1 MKFEVSAIDN
11 FKKESKRL
19 LRKYPSLRNE
29 IEVLADELAVNPEMG
44 TPLGQGFYK
53 IRMAIQSK
61 SKGKRGGARVI
72 TFVKVT
78 AETVYLVSIYDKSE
92 QSDISIADLRN
103 LIVG

>member
-29 IEVLADELAVNPEMG
+29 MEILADKLAVKPEMG

-53 IRMAIQSK
+53 IRMSIQSK
-61 SKGKRGGARVI
+61 GKGKRGGAR
-72 TFVKVT
+72 
-78 AETVYLVSIYDKSE
+78 L
-92 QSDISIADLRN
+92 
-103 LIVG
+103 

>member
-29 IEVLADELAVNPEMG
+29 MEVLADKLAVNPEIG
-44 TPLGQGFYK
+44 TRLGQGFYK

-61 SKGKRGGARVI
+61 GNGEEHGL
-72 TFVKVT
+72 
-78 AETVYLVSIYDKSE
+78 YPL
-92 QSDISIADLRN
+92 
-103 LIVG
+103 

>member
-29 IEVLADELAVNPEMG
+29 MEVLADKLAVNPEMG

-53 IRMAIQSK
+53 IRMSIQSK
-61 SKGKRGGARVI
+61 GKGKRGGTR
-72 TFVKVT
+72 
-78 AETVYLVSIYDKSE
+78 L
-92 QSDISIADLRN
+92 
-103 LIVG
+103 

>member
-19 LRKYPSLRNE
+19 LRKHPSLRNE
-29 IEVLADELAVNPEMG
+29 MEVLADELAINPEMG

-61 SKGKRGGARVI
+61 GKGKRGGARVI
-72 TFVKVT
+72 SFVKVT
-78 AETVYLVSIYDKSE
+78 AETV
-92 QSDISIADLRN
+92 
-103 LIVG
+103 